1 MIDTDVF
8 SAIKEA
14 LVDASGAR
22 DGMPAQ
28 SDAFGD
34 MHLLLFGDFKQL
46 PPATSK
52 ASIFFGLFVV
62 PMSCM
67 CVH

>member
-46 PPATSK
+46 PPATSQ
-52 ASIFFGLFVV
+52 AINF
-62 PMSCM
+62 
-67 CVH
+67 